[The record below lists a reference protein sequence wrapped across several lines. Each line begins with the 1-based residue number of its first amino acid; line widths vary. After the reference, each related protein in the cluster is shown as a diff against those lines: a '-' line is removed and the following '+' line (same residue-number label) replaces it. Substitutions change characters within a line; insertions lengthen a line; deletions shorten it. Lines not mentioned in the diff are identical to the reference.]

1 MLFSGPNI
9 SNVLLNILV
18 VSDRRRDVFFIDVAT
33 SNDPMPL

>member
-33 SNDPMPL
+33 GNDPMPL